1 MNSTHTIGQQETV
14 DLWPPLPYEAW
25 SETRE
30 TLHMWTQIV
39 GKVRME
45 LSPPL
50 NHWWQVPLYVT
61 PRGLTTSAIPYQH
74 SSFEVVFDF
83 IDHNLLILTSAGTNK
98 TIPLIPRSVAE
109 FYREFMASLRALGI
123 QVNINTLP
131 SEVKNPIPC
140 EEDTVHTSYD
150 PSMPTASGAFCSR

>member
-1 MNSTHTIGQQETV
+1 MNSTHTIGQQETA

-39 GKVRME
+39 GKVRLE

-50 NHWWQVPLYVT
+50 NHWWQVPFYVT
-61 PRGLTTSAIPYQH
+61 SRGMTTSAIPYQH
-74 SSFEVVFDF
+74 SSFEVAFDF

-109 FYREFMASLRALGI
+109 FYGNLWHHYTLSEFKSASIRC
-123 QVNINTLP
+123 QV
-131 SEVKNPIPC
+131 K
-140 EEDTVHTSYD
+140 
-150 PSMPTASGAFCSR
+150 